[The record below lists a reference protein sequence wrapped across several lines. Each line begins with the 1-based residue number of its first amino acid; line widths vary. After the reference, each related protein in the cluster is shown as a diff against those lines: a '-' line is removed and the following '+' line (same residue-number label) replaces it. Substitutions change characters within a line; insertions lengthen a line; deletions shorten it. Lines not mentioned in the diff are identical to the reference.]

1 MLRKQMIYQDVTM
14 SDATWHDAQLCGY
27 QWWGQAWAQQIQ
39 NRRKCVYDGEVTGKA
54 EASEDT
60 TISEQ
65 EESTSWNGRGYGGDG
80 SHCRNLADQEMA

>member
-1 MLRKQMIYQDVTM
+1 MGIANTR
-14 SDATWHDAQLCGY
+14 
-27 QWWGQAWAQQIQ
+27 

-65 EESTSWNGRGYGGDG
+65 EESTSWNGRGYGGG
-80 SHCRNLADQEMA
+80 AMVEI